1 MFSLKLIKQKRIA
14 YCYIAEYWLCNVD
27 ELYLQ
32 RRVWS
37 RVLLHPRLTQRD
49 DWNFYSFN
57 VAREVISGVV
67 TVWNKDLSVMC
78 NRVAGVEDVKTSLK
92 FVFVEL
98 THDFRE
104 MG

>member
-1 MFSLKLIKQKRIA
+1 MNFI
-14 YCYIAEYWLCNVD
+14 CDVEFEVEYYFIHVM
-27 ELYLQ
+27 
-32 RRVWS
+32 
-37 RVLLHPRLTQRD
+37 QRD